1 MITTALVERNSEGT
15 FFIFTPDLKDFTIM
29 GIGDTVVEAMSDFET
44 SVQEVIESYASVS
57 LPEELQDFKWEYRYD
72 LGSLFDYYS
81 FINVSALAKRIGI
94 NPSLMRQYKRGQYIS
109 KEQMG
114 KIEKALREIGTEL
127 SAVSLT

>member
-29 GIGDTVVEAMSDFET
+29 GTGDTVVEAMSDFET

-109 KEQMG
+109 KEKMA

>member
-29 GIGDTVVEAMSDFET
+29 GTGDTVVEAMSDFET

-109 KEQMG
+109 KEQMA

>member
-29 GIGDTVVEAMSDFET
+29 GTGDTVVEAMSDFET

-72 LGSLFDYYS
+72 LDSLFDYYS

>member
-1 MITTALVERNSEGT
+1 MKTTALVERNSEGT

-29 GIGDTVVEAMSDFET
+29 GTGSSVADAISDFEN
-44 SVQEVIESYASVS
+44 SVKEVIESYGS
-57 LPEELQDFKWEYRYD
+57 EELPAELRNFNWEYRYD
-72 LGSLFDYYS
+72 IASLFDYYS

-109 KEQMG
+109 KEQMS
-114 KIEKALREIGTEL
+114 KIEKEIKRIGTEL

>member
-29 GIGDTVVEAMSDFET
+29 GTGDTVVEAMSDFET

-81 FINVSALAKRIGI
+81 FINVSALAKRVGI

-109 KEQMG
+109 KEQMA

>member
-29 GIGDTVVEAMSDFET
+29 GTGDTVVEAMSDFET
-44 SVQEVIESYASVS
+44 SVQEVIESCASVS

>member
-29 GIGDTVVEAMSDFET
+29 GTGDTVVEAMSDFET